1 MKTPAQLEREA
12 QVHEQVAADA
22 LGRQPGTR
30 VERLKAAAEL
40 RAEIA
45 FQQLHPRPRQPKQ

>member
-40 RAEIA
+40 RAAIA
-45 FQQLHPRPRQPKQ
+45 SQQRQPKP